1 MKTGLVLSGGGA
13 RGVAQIGFLKAIE
26 EYGIEITH
34 ISGTSAGAII
44 GAMYASGA
52 TWKEILDFFKS
63 VPIFHYKRYARNKP
77 GFIDTNKFYDDFL
90 NFFSKDDFSILHK
103 KLFITATN
111 LIDGKLKIF
120 DSGELIRPLLASA
133 SIPGIFTP
141 VQFNKGMYAD
151 GGITNNF
158 PIEPLRH
165 SCDRIIG
172 GYVNPLRKFQVKG
185 LRHSYQIITRA
196 YQISLDHQCHSKFK
210 YCDLVIS
217 PKKLGDYGLFSLK
230 NMDAIF
236 DLGYEEAVKI
246 LDEKGELFISKS
258 EKYSSHDLQEMTN
271 LNSED

>member
-1 MKTGLVLSGGGA
+1 MKFFFVMNTGLVLSGGGA
-13 RGVAQIGFLKAIE
+13 RGVAQIGFLKALE

-52 TWKEILDFFKS
+52 TWKEILGFFKS

-77 GFIDTNKFYDDFL
+77 GFIDTNKFYNDFL
-90 NFFSKDDFSILHK
+90 KFFSEDDFSILQK
-103 KLFITATN
+103 KVYITATN

-141 VQFNKGMYAD
+141 VQFNDAMYAD

-158 PIEPLRH
+158 PIEPLQH
-165 SCDRIIG
+165 SCDQIIG

-185 LRHSYQIITRA
+185 LRHSYQVITRA

-210 YCDLVIS
+210 HCDLMIS

-236 DLGYEEAVKI
+236 DLGYREAVKI
-246 LDEKGELFISKS
+246 LDEKGEVLLNKT
-258 EKYSSHDLQEMTN
+258 EKLSS
-271 LNSED
+271 